1 MMRRWVVALTM
12 VVASCGVPVERTAK
26 PIVLSD
32 IVLEV
37 APPTTSVTSAVEP
50 VGVGT
55 RAVVI
60 YLIRGQ
66 GLIGRARSTN
76 SEFTI
81 QDLLDLL
88 AAGPIASDILDDL
101 STGIDPS
108 EPTVESVEIQDSLAY
123 LALSNAF
130 LEDSS
135 VSQTLVLGQ
144 IVITLMSNLPL
155 DGVLFTS
162 NGQPI
167 AVPNADGTPV
177 TEPLRRR
184 DYAAL
189 LSN

>member
-1 MMRRWVVALTM
+1 MMRRWVVALA
-12 VVASCGVPVERTAK
+12 VIVASCGVPVERTAK
-26 PIVLSD
+26 PILLSD
-32 IVLEV
+32 IALEV
-37 APPTTSVTSAVEP
+37 APPTTSATTSVEP
-50 VGVGT
+50 GLAGT

-60 YLIRGQ
+60 YLIRSQ
-66 GLIGRARSTN
+66 GLVGRARSTS
-76 SEFTI
+76 SEFDV

-108 EPTVESVEIQDSLAY
+108 EPTVESFEIRDGLAY
-123 LALSNAF
+123 LELSNAF

-144 IVITLMSNLPL
+144 IVITLMSNLSL
-155 DGVLFTS
+155 EGVLFTS

-177 TEPLRRR
+177 TEPVRRR
-184 DYAAL
+184 DYASL
-189 LSN
+189 LST

>member
-1 MMRRWVVALTM
+1 MIRRWMFLLPLFVT
-12 VVASCGVPVERTAK
+12 SCGVPIERTAK

-32 IVLEV
+32 IALEV
-37 APPTTSVTSAVEP
+37 APPTTSATPPVEP
-50 VGVGT
+50 GSVGS

-66 GLIGRARSTN
+66 GLIGRARSTFP
-76 SEFTI
+76 EFNV

-108 EPTVESVEIQDSLAY
+108 EPTVESIEIRDGLAY
-123 LALSNAF
+123 LGLSNSF

-167 AVPNADGTPV
+167 AVPNAEGTPV
-177 TEPLRRR
+177 TEPVRRR
-184 DYAAL
+184 DYVAL